1 MLSQDIID
9 KVAGQLG
16 RAPQGLERIA
26 VWRDDNPAVIQVA
39 PMVRRQPFPTLFWL
53 VDPIMNL
60 AIDRVEA
67 AGHIA
72 ELQLQ
77 VDNSAEIRAQM
88 VVDHDQ
94 HRRLREQL
102 LTPEQSAAII
112 EYGFEPVFEQRGVG
126 GIAAQDRIRCLH
138 TWIAAHLVRPNVI
151 GQLTEPL
158 IEPAV
163 FRGLQ
168 LDSEFL
174 TLGE

>member
-9 KVAGQLG
+9 KVAAQLG

-60 AIDRVEA
+60 AIDRIEA

-72 ELQLQ
+72 ELQLK

-112 EYGFEPVFEQRGVG
+112 EHGFEPVFEQRGVG

>member
-9 KVAGQLG
+9 KVATQLG

-26 VWRDDNPAVIQVA
+26 VWRGENPAVIQVA

-53 VDPIMNL
+53 VDPVMSL
-60 AIDRVEA
+60 AIDRIEA
-67 AGHIA
+67 AGQIS
-72 ELQLQ
+72 ELQVQ
-77 VDNSAEIRAQM
+77 VDNSVEIRAQM
-88 VVDHDQ
+88 VVDHDR
-94 HRRLREQL
+94 HRRLRDQL
-102 LTPEQSAAII
+102 LTPEQRAAIV
-112 EYGFEPVFEQRGVG
+112 ENGFEPVFEQRGVG

-151 GQLTEPL
+151 GQLSEPL
-158 IEPAV
+158 IDPSV
-163 FRGLQ
+163 FLGLE

>member
-9 KVAGQLG
+9 KVAAQLG

-26 VWRDDNPAVIQVA
+26 IWRDDNPAVIQVA

-77 VDNSAEIRAQM
+77 VDNSVEIRAQM
-88 VVDHDQ
+88 VVDHDH
-94 HRRLREQL
+94 HRRLRDQL

-112 EYGFEPVFEQRGVG
+112 
-126 GIAAQDRIRCLH
+126 
-138 TWIAAHLVRPNVI
+138 
-151 GQLTEPL
+151 
-158 IEPAV
+158 
-163 FRGLQ
+163 
-168 LDSEFL
+168 
-174 TLGE
+174 